1 MHWLDEHPG
10 PSFANLVDWQRLN
23 ISQMTSRI
31 EADRSAKPRIE
42 ISAHISKMN
51 NLSVRWHPGGW
62 RYSDID
68 WGRAGQ
74 HSPNLITH
82 RKWNQPTD
90 FRWFVGDEQPTFDA
104 RPTNELMYVRRTV
117 RATRPSRSMCRTRWP
132 RSGRKCGAVSA
143 KRSPLRDARGFSR
156 IGYRSAQREL
166 GDSCQGSKA
175 RRRKSAA
182 LTQAIVDRWHRSP
195 NH

>member
-1 MHWLDEHPG
+1 MKTVLSDLMHWLDEHPG

-23 ISQMTSRI
+23 ISQMTSRA
-31 EADRSAKPRIE
+31 EADRSAKTRIE

-62 RYSDID
+62 RHSDID

-74 HSPNLITH
+74 HLPNLITH

-104 RPTNELMYVRRTV
+104 RPTNELMYVRGV
-117 RATRPSRSMCRTRWP
+117 GNLEPNPDIQYGPYAQYNHDVVDSVLVC
-132 RSGRKCGAVSA
+132 AV
-143 KRSPLRDARGFSR
+143 
-156 IGYRSAQREL
+156 RSAL
-166 GDSCQGSKA
+166 
-175 RRRKSAA
+175 
-182 LTQAIVDRWHRSP
+182 
-195 NH
+195 